1 MRTFKYILPKDMAIE
16 YRIVVAGTDIIF
28 QYFYKI
34 ELKGI
39 FNLNKFD

>member
-1 MRTFKYILPKDMAIE
+1 MAIE
-16 YRIVVAGTDIIF
+16 QRIVVAGTDIIF